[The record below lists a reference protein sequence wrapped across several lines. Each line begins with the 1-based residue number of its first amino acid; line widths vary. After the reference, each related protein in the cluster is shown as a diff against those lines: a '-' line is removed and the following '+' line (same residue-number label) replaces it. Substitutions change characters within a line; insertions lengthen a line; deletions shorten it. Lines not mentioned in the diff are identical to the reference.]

1 MADAV
6 GAARRPTRAS
16 VVDLNQWGGLPE
28 VAAQLPRPRHAISA
42 MVRLPRQTSHRGDD
56 ASERGWPPP
65 ATRSPARSAHSRRER
80 GGTPGTPGVAP
91 LTVFRGMTPA
101 LTHLSEQWRDRT
113 GFLLGPHVAAQVS
126 SKNVGGLLDAEWHA
140 DGWNEDGYAT
150 RVLRC
155 PQDKSTQPCGITAVQ
170 ICESR
175 IVTMAPDALR
185 IWELFLDD
193 SSSSGLLFE
202 VPPVCRPLLILSS
215 PKPLP
220 PWCAHGTSSCP
231 PLPPLKSFLS
241 NLAAASRRR
250 PPAYRRKPSGR
261 TN

>member
-1 MADAV
+1 MAGAG

-28 VAAQLPRPRHAISA
+28 AAAQLPRQPISA
-42 MVRLPRQTSHRGDD
+42 MVRRRDRGQSLETSHHGDD
-56 ASERGWPPP
+56 ASERGWPP
-65 ATRSPARSAHSRRER
+65 ATRSPARTVHSRKER
-80 GGTPGTPGVAP
+80 TGTPGTPGVAP
-91 LTVFRGMTPA
+91 LTVFRGMTTA
-101 LTHLSEQWRDRT
+101 LTQLSEQWRDRT
-113 GFLLGPHVAAQVS
+113 GFRPGPHAAAQVS
-126 SKNVGGLLDAEWHA
+126 NNVGGLLDAELHA

-155 PQDKSTQPCGITAVQ
+155 PQDKSTQPCSITAIQ
-170 ICESR
+170 LCESR
-175 IVTMAPDALR
+175 IVSMAPDALR

-202 VPPVCRPLLILSS
+202 VPPVCRPLLSS
-215 PKPLP
+215 PNPLP

-231 PLPPLKSFLS
+231 PLPPLKSYV
-241 NLAAASRRR
+241 AAGSRRRTPASRR
-250 PPAYRRKPSGR
+250 ATSDR